1 MDYNKSFITYAVSF
15 HFSQDVNEII
25 FNTMSSIAELTG
37 NDFMIE
43 NKVPPHITIGAFH
56 GTKDS
61 EEHLMQIV
69 EEFTKAQKS
78 TIQSGA
84 VSFTEVGNFNGK
96 VLFLKP
102 EKDAF
107 LSETNKKLHEVV
119 LPEFEAGENGYYVP
133 EIWFP
138 HTTLGTRLNQSQFG
152 KAVELA
158 GKISLPLEVK
168 IKDIGVYQCSPFLE
182 LKRFPVC

>member
-1 MDYNKSFITYAVSF
+1 MDYNKSFITYAVSL

-78 TIQSGA
+78 AIQSGA
-84 VSFTEVGNFNGK
+84 VKQYYFRVVGHIN
-96 VLFLKP
+96 
-102 EKDAF
+102 DA
-107 LSETNKKLHEVV
+107 
-119 LPEFEAGENGYYVP
+119 
-133 EIWFP
+133 
-138 HTTLGTRLNQSQFG
+138 
-152 KAVELA
+152 
-158 GKISLPLEVK
+158 
-168 IKDIGVYQCSPFLE
+168 IGD
-182 LKRFPVC
+182 